1 MKRIYISGQVTGRDF
16 NTNNQQ
22 FRDAEIALN
31 DLGYQAVNPFQE
43 VRDWLYGNP
52 THQEAMKFCIHILT
66 DCDGVA
72 LLPGWQDS
80 AGALLEHTVAYECG
94 MEIRPLAG
102 WLR

>member
-1 MKRIYISGQVTGRDF
+1 MKRIYIAGPVTGHAD
-16 NTNNQQ
+16 NN
-22 FRDAEIALN
+22 RDAFRKAAEELA
-31 DLGYQAVNPFQE
+31 DRGFATCNPVATIE
-43 VRDWLYGNP
+43 RLESEPN
-52 THQEAMKFCIHILT
+52 HREAMRLCIGWMV
-66 DCDGVA
+66 DCDGIA